1 MPLENGGRQKML
13 SGETPHLQEDGPR
26 YSGQNDNTDTQ
37 PARTNG
43 QNLDLILGADREDIN
58 LGQNEQQQEQVY
70 NSEDRRDVYQ
80 NQEKSFNEQ
89 RQNYTEKSFNSYD
102 YEMFIERVTVT
113 SEFKRAGS
121 TNAGERLTSPSSI
134 PSENPDSELEL
145 SEWAQGRM
153 DLNGENIH
161 LLEQSR
167 AKNNQKRERL
177 KKKQPSTKKYSIKE
191 GKKVEKKLNERDY
204 GRQRRE
210 EIRKSEKQELKLAT
224 VKRTGRLL
232 FNDKSIEED
241 EDVAEVKH
249 AVHKGSYAAKRRIK
263 KNIRDINDKS
273 YVYKRLKF
281 NDKKD
286 SLISKEGQRLKHE
299 QGRILA
305 VNRKMS
311 MLDEMCA
318 KSEKSSTLPET
329 GKQTKREAANRMEA
343 ARRAAMPETGK
354 QTERETANRTEAA
367 RRAENRKIQ
376 QQKKQRERIARQQ
389 KHIENEAFFSRVT
402 YQHRMNKTTRKEQRI
417 QRKRNRTVI
426 SSVASIIIIMLLVL
440 LLVVLFMMSFF
451 TLFADIT
458 SKTVTQNDY
467 TVLTDVTGYF
477 RDLEAELRDL
487 VEGEGREGLEKDL
500 DEECL
505 AQTGQ
510 HVYEF
515 IYSLPDFGFDDITLM
530 AYLSAKFFEFDLEQ
544 VQTDLDEIFGLM
556 YQIDIKFKEEERT
569 FYDESGSPY
578 TQEVMICYIT
588 VNKTELEE
596 IVEARL
602 DDEALE
608 LYNSYKMS
616 GGGQQTYGP
625 ALDGIDWSGKISSSF
640 GERIHPITGKKTFHD
655 GVDIAIPTG
664 TKLYSTVTGTVTNA
678 HYSNSAGNM
687 VTVRTES
694 GWEVTYMHMDSISV
708 SAGQTVFKGQFVGCS
723 GNTGNSTGPHLHI
736 QVHDADGRKINPIFI
751 IPQSGHIYS
760 NDQY

>member
-1 MPLENGGRQKML
+1 MPLENGGRQKKL
-13 SGETPHLQEDGPR
+13 SGETSQPHLQEDGPR
-26 YSGQNDNTDTQ
+26 YSGQFDNTDTQ

-43 QNLDLILGADREDIN
+43 QNQHPDLLLGADREDIN

-70 NSEDRRDVYQ
+70 DSEDQRDVYQ

-102 YEMFIERVTVT
+102 YEIFIEQVTVT
-113 SEFKRAGS
+113 NEFRRAGS
-121 TNAGERLTSPSSI
+121 ANTGGRLISPPTI
-134 PSENPDSELEL
+134 PSADPDSELEL
-145 SEWAQGRM
+145 SEWAQRRM
-153 DLNGENIH
+153 DLNGKRIN
-161 LLEQSR
+161 LLEQDQT
-167 AKNNQKRERL
+167 KNEQEREKLR
-177 KKKQPSTKKYSIKE
+177 KKQPAIKKHSIKD
-191 GKKVEKKLNERDY
+191 GKTVERRLSEREYGKL
-204 GRQRRE
+204 RRE
-210 EIRKSEKQELKLAT
+210 EIKKSGEQERKTAA

-232 FNDKSIEED
+232 FNDEAIEED
-241 EDVAEVKH
+241 EDAAAVKQ
-249 AVHKGSYAAKRRIK
+249 ALHKGTYAAKHRIK
-263 KNIRDINDKS
+263 KNIRDISDKS
-273 YVYKRLKF
+273 YAYKRLKCK
-281 NDKKD
+281 DKKD
-286 SLISKEGQRLKHE
+286 RLISKEGKRLKHE

-311 MLDEMCA
+311 VIAEMCA

-329 GKQTKREAANRMEA
+329 GRQA
-343 ARRAAMPETGK
+343 GG
-354 QTERETANRTEAA
+354 ETADKKEAA

-376 QQKKQRERIARQQ
+376 QQKKQRERIARRQ
-389 KHIENEAFFSRVT
+389 KHIENEAFFSRT
-402 YQHRMNKTTRKEQRI
+402 SHQHRMNKTTRKEQRI

-426 SSVASIIIIMLLVL
+426 SSIASIIIIMLLVL
-440 LLVVLFMMSFF
+440 FLVVLFMMSFF

-487 VEGEGREGLEKDL
+487 VEGERREELEKDL

-515 IYSLPDFGFDDITLM
+515 IYDLPDFGFDDITLM

-544 VQTDLDEIFGLM
+544 VQTDLDEIFELM

-578 TQEVMICYIT
+578 TQKVMICYVT
-588 VNKTELEE
+588 VSKTELEE

-608 LYNSYKMS
+608 LYNTYKLS